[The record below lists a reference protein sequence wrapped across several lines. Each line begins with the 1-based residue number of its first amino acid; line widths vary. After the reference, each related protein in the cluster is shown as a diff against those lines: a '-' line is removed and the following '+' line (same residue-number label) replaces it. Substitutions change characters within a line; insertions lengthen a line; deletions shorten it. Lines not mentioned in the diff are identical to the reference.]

1 MPLAKPKVVRTSLA
15 KAPTGIQ
22 GLDEVTGGGLPKGRV
37 TLVCGSAGCGKSL
50 LAMEFLVHGAVRY
63 GEPGVCMDFE
73 ETEEKLRANVA
84 SLGFDL
90 RELTKRKKL
99 LVDYVSVER
108 HEIAETGEYNL
119 EGLFIRLGHAVKAI
133 KAKRVVLD
141 SIEALFSGLTDSTI
155 LRAELRRLFQW
166 LEEHKLTAVVTG
178 EAGEHTLTRHGLE
191 EYIADC
197 VIALDHRVT
206 EQISTRRLRIVKYR
220 GTSHGTDEYPFLI
233 DREGISVVPLSSLA
247 LAHKALTD
255 RVSTGIPALDEMME
269 GKGFFRGSSVLVS
282 GTAGTGKSSL
292 AANFASAAC
301 ARGEDCLYFAFEES
315 PSQILRNMRSVG
327 LNLERWVRKRLLHF
341 HAMRP
346 TSTGLEGHLAAIHKM
361 IAKLRPRVVVIDPI
375 TNLVSASGIYDVKS
389 MLMRL
394 VDFLKVEQITSMFTN
409 LTFAGDPHEGT
420 AAGVSSLMDTW
431 IVLRDSKPN
440 GRPRRELYVLKSRGM
455 AHSREPRELI
465 VSERGIELGS
475 RADGSYAGHDT
486 SQAQAQSR
494 QPSSKFGPSGPDTED
509 RHEEEFSKKAPP
521 CQEVPVVTFGGCA
534 FTSQAKRLIRL
545 LRSTTSRRF
554 VRTSCGASTVS
565 KWSTCWRSRN
575 WPRAIRSSPFRPW

>member
-1 MPLAKPKVVRTSLA
+1 MAGAGCTFIVHFSTLFSTTSFRAPVQQTKLADGDEPQLAVREPFRLPLSRLLLASGGTARHRHRPPSGTHHAKICICLTPKPRKFRYRSFAMPRARPKVARPSLA

-50 LAMEFLVHGAVRY
+50 LAMEFLVHGTVRY
-63 GEPGVCMDFE
+63 GEPGVCIDFE

-90 RELTKRKKL
+90 RALTKRKRL

-108 HEIAETGEYNL
+108 SQIAETGEYNL
-119 EGLFIRLGHAVKAI
+119 EGLFIRLAHAVKAI

-141 SIEALFSGLTDSTI
+141 SIEALFAGLSDSTM
-155 LRAELRRLFQW
+155 LRAELRRLFHW

-206 EQISTRRLRIVKYR
+206 EQISTRRLRVVKYR

-233 DREGISVVPLSSLA
+233 DREGISVVPITSLA
-247 LAHKALTD
+247 LAHQVLTD

-292 AANFASAAC
+292 AANFASVAC

-327 LNLERWVRKRLLHF
+327 IDLEPWVKKRLLHF

-375 TNLVSASGIYDVKS
+375 TNLVSAAGMYDVKS

-394 VDFLKVEQITSMFTN
+394 VDFLKVEYITSMFTN
-409 LTFAGDPHEGT
+409 LTFAGDPQERT
-420 AAGVSSLMDTW
+420 AAAVSSLMDTW

-465 VSERGIELGS
+465 VSERGIELGNVLTDHTLGTTV
-475 RADGSYAGHDT
+475 AV
-486 SQAQAQSR
+486 
-494 QPSSKFGPSGPDTED
+494 PSAVRS
-509 RHEEEFSKKAPP
+509 
-521 CQEVPVVTFGGCA
+521 
-534 FTSQAKRLIRL
+534 AK
-545 LRSTTSRRF
+545 
-554 VRTSCGASTVS
+554 
-565 KWSTCWRSRN
+565 
-575 WPRAIRSSPFRPW
+575 

>member
-1 MPLAKPKVVRTSLA
+1 MPRPRPKVVRPSLA

-22 GLDEVTGGGLPKGRV
+22 GLDEVTGGGLPRGRV

-50 LAMEFLVHGAVRY
+50 LAMEFLVHGAVQY

-90 RELTKRKKL
+90 RALTKRKKL
-99 LVDYVSVER
+99 LVDYVSIER
-108 HEIAETGEYNL
+108 NQIAESGEYNL
-119 EGLFIRLGHAVKAI
+119 EGLFIRLAHAVKAI

-141 SIEALFSGLTDSTI
+141 SIEALFAGLTDATM
-155 LRAELRRLFQW
+155 LRAELRRLFHW
-166 LEEHKLTAVVTG
+166 LEDHKLTAVVTG

-197 VIALDHRVT
+197 VISLDHRVT
-206 EQISTRRLRIVKYR
+206 EQVSTRRLRVVKYR

-233 DREGISVVPLSSLA
+233 DREGISVVPITSLA
-247 LAHKALTD
+247 LTHKSSMD

-292 AANFASAAC
+292 AANFCRAAC
-301 ARGEDCLYFAFEES
+301 ARGEKCLYFAFEES

-327 LNLERWVRKRLLHF
+327 LDLEPWVKKRLLHF

-346 TSTGLEGHLAAIHKM
+346 TSIGLEAHLAAVHKL
-361 IAKLRPRVVVIDPI
+361 IERVRPSIVVIDPI
-375 TNLVSASGIYDVKS
+375 TNLVSVSGTYNVKS

-409 LTFAGDPHEGT
+409 LTFAGDPQERT
-420 AAGVSSLMDTW
+420 AAAVSSLMDTW

-440 GRPRRELYVLKSRGM
+440 GRKRRELYVLKSRGM

-465 VSERGIELGS
+465 VSERGLELGNIL
-475 RADGSYAGHDT
+475 RDHTVATTTAVQGAVT
-486 SQAQAQSR
+486 A
-494 QPSSKFGPSGPDTED
+494 TE
-509 RHEEEFSKKAPP
+509 
-521 CQEVPVVTFGGCA
+521 
-534 FTSQAKRLIRL
+534 
-545 LRSTTSRRF
+545 
-554 VRTSCGASTVS
+554 
-565 KWSTCWRSRN
+565 
-575 WPRAIRSSPFRPW
+575 

>member
-1 MPLAKPKVVRTSLA
+1 MAGAGCTFIVHFSTLFSTTSFRAPVQQTKLADGDEPQLAVREPFRLPLSRLLLASGGTARHRHRPPSGTHHAKICICLTPKPKRLDFRSLAMPRAKPKVVRTALA

-73 ETEEKLRANVA
+73 ETEEKLAANVA

-90 RELTKRKKL
+90 RELARRKNL

-108 HEIAETGEYNL
+108 HEISETGEYNL

-141 SIEALFSGLTDSTI
+141 SIEALFSGLADSTT
-155 LRAELRRLFQW
+155 LRAELRRLFRW
-166 LEEHKLTAVVTG
+166 LEDHKLTAVVTG

-197 VIALDHRVT
+197 VISLDHRVS

-233 DREGISVVPLSSLA
+233 GEEGITVVPITSLV
-247 LAHKALTD
+247 LTHKALTD
-255 RVSTGIPALDEMME
+255 RISTGIATLDEMME
-269 GKGFFRGSSVLVS
+269 GKGFFRGSSVLVT
-282 GTAGTGKSSL
+282 GTAGTGKSSV
-292 AANFASAAC
+292 AANFTRAAC
-301 ARGEDCLYFAFEES
+301 ARGEVCLYFTFEES

-327 LNLERWVRKRLLHF
+327 LDLERWVKKGLLHF
-341 HAMRP
+341 NAMRP
-346 TSTGLEGHLAAIHKM
+346 TSTGLEGHLALIHRL
-361 IAKLRPRVVVIDPI
+361 ITQLRPSIVVIDPI
-375 TNLVSASGIYDVKS
+375 TNLVSASGSYDIKS
-389 MLMRL
+389 MLVRL
-394 VDFLKVEQITSMFTN
+394 VDFLKMEEITSMFTN
-409 LTFAGDPHEGT
+409 LTFAGDPQERI
-420 AAGVSSLMDTW
+420 AAAVSSLMDTW

-465 VSERGIELGS
+465 VSERGIELGNVLRDHT
-475 RADGSYAGHDT
+475 RATTVAGPGSVA
-486 SQAQAQSR
+486 AA
-494 QPSSKFGPSGPDTED
+494 E
-509 RHEEEFSKKAPP
+509 
-521 CQEVPVVTFGGCA
+521 
-534 FTSQAKRLIRL
+534 
-545 LRSTTSRRF
+545 
-554 VRTSCGASTVS
+554 
-565 KWSTCWRSRN
+565 
-575 WPRAIRSSPFRPW
+575 